1 MNGMHGKEIYILK
14 SILIFFFKKIVFFG
28 EIVLVTFFFFFCCCQ
43 KKLKEGFLWT
53 TGSIVHSDI
62 EKVTLML
69 NLLCPILWLYLVP
82 DLSPWDGA
90 THIQVRSSLIS

>member
-14 SILIFFFKKIVFFG
+14 SILIFSLKYCFLWGNCISD
-28 EIVLVTFFFFFCCCQ
+28 FFCCCQ